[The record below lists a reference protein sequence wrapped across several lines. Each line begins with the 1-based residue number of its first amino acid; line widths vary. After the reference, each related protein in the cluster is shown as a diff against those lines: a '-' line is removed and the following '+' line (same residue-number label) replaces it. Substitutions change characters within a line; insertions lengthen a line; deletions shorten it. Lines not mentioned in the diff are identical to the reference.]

1 MKNNLF
7 LIIYIMDL
15 SHIVFLLLLLVLVL
29 FTFCLEQ
36 KTIMYFII
44 ILLILL
50 VVQKCVKEN
59 KAERFADQ
67 VGEDKG
73 KGETIDTSEAAD
85 KLMAAAGKD
94 REINGLQ
101 KQVGSLEKE
110 LRELRD
116 IMRMKSLN
124 TAIEKNAKSQNF
136 DLSKSQE
143 QQDATLDALE
153 SELDVLLKLYRKET
167 ENEDKTKYHSLP
179 IYSSCKAKEEG
190 MLYLRDYENTESTVQ
205 MLENE
210 ELMKNLGID
219 SKSSAALMSQIKKG
233 EASDNINFNI
243 NLV

>member
-1 MKNNLF
+1 
-7 LIIYIMDL
+7 MDL
-15 SHIVFLLLLLVLVL
+15 SHIVFILLLLVLIL

-36 KTIMYFII
+36 KTVMYFII
-44 ILLILL
+44 ILLVLL
-50 VVQKCVKEN
+50 VVQKCVRDN
-59 KAERFADQ
+59 KAERFADHEGQ
-67 VGEDKG
+67 GE
-73 KGETIDTSEAAD
+73 GETVDTSEAAD

-94 REINGLQ
+94 REINSLQ
-101 KQVGSLEKE
+101 KQVGGLEKD

-124 TAIEKNAKSQNF
+124 TAIEKNAKSQDF
-136 DLSKSQE
+136 DLAKTQE
-143 QQDATLDALE
+143 QQDSTLDALE

-167 ENEDKTKYHSLP
+167 EAEDKTKYHSLP

-190 MLYLRDYENTESTVQ
+190 MQYLREYENNESTVQ

-219 SKSSAALMSQIKKG
+219 SKSSGELMAQIKKG
-233 EASDNINFNI
+233 QASDDINFNI

>member
-1 MKNNLF
+1 
-7 LIIYIMDL
+7 MDL
-15 SHIVFLLLLLVLVL
+15 SHIVFILLLLVLIL

-36 KTIMYFII
+36 KTVMYFII
-44 ILLILL
+44 ILLVLL
-50 VVQKCVKEN
+50 VVQKCVKDN
-59 KAERFADQ
+59 KAERFADH
-67 VGEDKG
+67 EG
-73 KGETIDTSEAAD
+73 KGETVDTSEAAD

-94 REINGLQ
+94 REINSLQ
-101 KQVGSLEKE
+101 KQVGGLEKD

-124 TAIEKNAKSQNF
+124 TAIEKNAKSQDF
-136 DLSKSQE
+136 DLAKTQE
-143 QQDATLDALE
+143 QQDSTLDALE

-167 ENEDKTKYHSLP
+167 ENEDKTKYQSLP

-190 MLYLRDYENTESTVQ
+190 MQYLRDYENTESTVQ

-219 SKSSAALMSQIKKG
+219 SKSSGELMSQIKKG
-233 EASDNINFNI
+233 QASDNINFNI

>member
-7 LIIYIMDL
+7 LIIYNGFVTYCFYFTFI
-15 SHIVFLLLLLVLVL
+15 SVVL

-44 ILLILL
+44 ILLVLL

-59 KAERFADQ
+59 KAERFADH
-67 VGEDKG
+67 
-73 KGETIDTSEAAD
+73 KGEEVETVDTSEAAD

-153 SELDVLLKLYRKET
+153 SELDVLLKYIE
-167 ENEDKTKYHSLP
+167 
-179 IYSSCKAKEEG
+179 
-190 MLYLRDYENTESTVQ
+190 
-205 MLENE
+205 
-210 ELMKNLGID
+210 
-219 SKSSAALMSQIKKG
+219 KKLK
-233 EASDNINFNI
+233 IR
-243 NLV
+243 